1 MSYKI
6 AHGLNRGFKLRF
18 WINDFIRYMKEE
30 FITFQRFKDQ
40 NSAVELGEFFKER
53 KLEYLLEDNSLSFDP
68 TFANNGF
75 GKEFCVKLKQSDFE
89 KGNVF
94 LIEKAEK
101 EIIEIDKDYYLL
113 SFTDEELF
121 ELIAASDEWS
131 QFDVSLAKRL
141 LKERGK
147 EVTPEDIKK
156 IKTNRI
162 IELSKPEEG
171 QTAYIIVGYVF
182 AFLGGF
188 LGIFIGWHLLTFK
201 KTLPNG
207 NRIYAYSDNDRK
219 QGNRI
224 LIISVVFLVI
234 WLLYR
239 FLK

>member
-1 MSYKI
+1 M
-6 AHGLNRGFKLRF
+6 
-18 WINDFIRYMKEE
+18 MEE
-30 FITFQRFKDQ
+30 FITFQKFNNQ
-40 NSAVELGEFFKER
+40 NSASELGDFFKEK
-53 KLEYLLEDNSLSFDP
+53 KLEYVLEDNSLSFDP

-75 GKEFCVKLKQSDFE
+75 GKEFCIKLKQSDFE
-89 KGNVF
+89 KGNAL

-101 EIIEIDKDYYLL
+101 EIVEIDKDYYLL
-113 SFTDEELF
+113 SFTDKELF

-131 QFDVSLAKRL
+131 PFDVSLAERL

-147 EVTPEDIKK
+147 EVTQEDIEK

-162 IELSKPEEG
+162 VELSKPEES
-171 QTAYIIVGYVF
+171 QRIYIIIGYIT
-182 AFLGGF
+182 AILGGF

-224 LIISVVFLVI
+224 LIISVVFFVI

>member
-1 MSYKI
+1 M
-6 AHGLNRGFKLRF
+6 
-18 WINDFIRYMKEE
+18 
-30 FITFQRFKDQ
+30 
-40 NSAVELGEFFKER
+40 
-53 KLEYLLEDNSLSFDP
+53 LEDNSLSFDP

-75 GKEFCVKLKQSDFE
+75 GKEFCVKLKKNDFE
-89 KGNVF
+89 KGNAF
-94 LIEKAEK
+94 LNEKAEK
-101 EIIEIDKDYYLL
+101 EIVEIDKDYYLL

-131 QFDVSLAKRL
+131 PFDVSLAEKL

-147 EVTPEDIKK
+147 EVTSEEIEK

-162 IELSKPEEG
+162 VELSKPEES
-171 QTAYIIVGYVF
+171 QRIYIIMGYITSI
-182 AFLGGF
+182 LGGF
-188 LGIFIGWHLLTFK
+188 LGVFIGWHLLTFK

-224 LIISVVFLVI
+224 LIIGGIFLVI

>member
-1 MSYKI
+1 ME
-6 AHGLNRGFKLRF
+6 
-18 WINDFIRYMKEE
+18 EE

-40 NSAVELGEFFKER
+40 DSAVELGEFFKER
-53 KLEYLLEDNSLSFDP
+53 KLEYLFEDNSLSFDP

-75 GKEFCVKLKQSDFE
+75 GQEFCIKLKKSDFE
-89 KGNVF
+89 KGNAF

-101 EIIEIDKDYYLL
+101 EIVEIDKDYYLL
-113 SFTDEELF
+113 SFTDKELL

-131 QFDVSLAKRL
+131 QFDVSLAERL
-141 LKERGK
+141 LKERGQ
-147 EVTPEDIKK
+147 EVTQGEIEK
-156 IKTNRI
+156 IKANRI
-162 IELSKPEEG
+162 VELSKPEES
-171 QTAYIIVGYVF
+171 QRIYIIIGYIT
-182 AFLGGF
+182 AILGGF
-188 LGIFIGWHLLTFK
+188 LGVFIGWHLLTFK

-224 LIISVVFLVI
+224 LIFGFVFLVI

>member
-1 MSYKI
+1 M
-6 AHGLNRGFKLRF
+6 
-18 WINDFIRYMKEE
+18 
-30 FITFQRFKDQ
+30 
-40 NSAVELGEFFKER
+40 
-53 KLEYLLEDNSLSFDP
+53 SFDP

-75 GKEFCVKLKQSDFE
+75 GKEFCIKLKQSDFE
-89 KGNVF
+89 KVNF
-94 LIEKAEK
+94 LLIEKEEK
-101 EIIEIDKDYYLL
+101 ENVMIDEDYYLL
-113 SFTDEELF
+113 SFSDDELL

-131 QFDVSLAKRL
+131 PFDVSLAEKL

-147 EVTPEDIKK
+147 EITQEEIEK

-162 IELSKPEEG
+162 VELSRPEES
-171 QTAYIIVGYVF
+171 QKTYIIIGYITAV
-182 AFLGGF
+182 LGGF

-224 LIISVVFLVI
+224 LIIAGIFLVI

>member
-1 MSYKI
+1 MV
-6 AHGLNRGFKLRF
+6 
-18 WINDFIRYMKEE
+18 EE
-30 FITFQRFKDQ
+30 FITFQKFNDQ
-40 NSAVELGEFFKER
+40 NSAIELGDFFKEK
-53 KLEYLLEDNSLSFDP
+53 KLDYLLEDNSLSFDP

-75 GKEFCVKLKQSDFE
+75 GKEFCIKLKKSDFE
-89 KGNVF
+89 KGNAF
-94 LIEKAEK
+94 LNEKAEN
-101 EIIEIDKDYYLL
+101 EIFEIDRDYYLF
-113 SFTDEELF
+113 SFTDKELF

-131 QFDVSLAKRL
+131 PFDVSLTERL

-147 EVTPEDIKK
+147 EVTLEEIENIKK
-156 IKTNRI
+156 NRI
-162 IELSKPEEG
+162 VELSQPEG
-171 QTAYIIVGYVF
+171 SQRTYIIIGYIT

-207 NRIYAYSDNDRK
+207 SRIYAYSDNDRR

-224 LIISVVFLVI
+224 LILGGIFLVI

>member
-1 MSYKI
+1 ME
-6 AHGLNRGFKLRF
+6 A
-18 WINDFIRYMKEE
+18 E
-30 FITFQRFKDQ
+30 FITFQKFTDQ
-40 NSAVELGEFFKER
+40 NSALELGNFFKER
-53 KLEYLLEDNSLSFDP
+53 NLEYLLEDNSLSFDP

-89 KGNVF
+89 KGNAL
-94 LIEKAEK
+94 LIEKAEG
-101 EIIEIDKDYYLL
+101 ENIEIEKDYYLL
-113 SFTDEELF
+113 SFEDKELF

-147 EVTPEDIKK
+147 EITPDEIEK
-156 IKTNRI
+156 IKIKRI
-162 IELSKPEEG
+162 EELSKPEES
-171 QTAYIIVGYVF
+171 QSTYIIIGYITAV
-182 AFLGGF
+182 LGGF
-188 LGIFIGWHLLTFK
+188 LGIFIGWHLATFK

-207 NRIYAYSDNDRK
+207 DRIYAYSENDRK

-224 LIISVVFLVI
+224 LKISIMFFVI

>member
-1 MSYKI
+1 
-6 AHGLNRGFKLRF
+6 
-18 WINDFIRYMKEE
+18 MKEE
-30 FITFQRFKDQ
+30 FITFQKFNDQ
-40 NSAVELGEFFKER
+40 NSASELGDFFKEK
-53 KLEYLLEDNSLSFDP
+53 KLEYVLEDNSLSFDP

-75 GKEFCVKLKQSDFE
+75 GKEFCIKLRQSDFE
-89 KGNVF
+89 KGNALLF
-94 LIEKAEK
+94 EKSEG
-101 EIIEIDKDYYLL
+101 ESIEIEKDYYLL
-113 SFTDEELF
+113 SFTDKELF

-147 EVTPEDIKK
+147 EISSDEIKK
-156 IKTNRI
+156 IKIKRI
-162 IELSKPEEG
+162 EELSKPEEG
-171 QTAYIIVGYVF
+171 QNTYIILGYIF

-188 LGIFIGWHLLTFK
+188 LGMFIGWHLSTFK

-207 NRIYAYSDNDRK
+207 DRIYAYSENDRK

-224 LIISVVFLVI
+224 LKISIMFFVI

>member
-1 MSYKI
+1 MI
-6 AHGLNRGFKLRF
+6 
-18 WINDFIRYMKEE
+18 EE
-30 FITFQRFKDQ
+30 FITFQKFNDQ
-40 NSAVELGEFFKER
+40 NSASELGDFFKE
-53 KLEYLLEDNSLSFDP
+53 KELEYQLEDNSLSFDP

-75 GKEFCVKLKQSDFE
+75 GKEFCVKLKKSDFE
-89 KGNVF
+89 KGNAF
-94 LIEKAEK
+94 LLEKAEK
-101 EIIEIDKDYYLL
+101 EILEIDKDYYLL
-113 SFTDEELF
+113 SFTDKELF

-131 QFDVSLAKRL
+131 PFDVSLAERL

-147 EVTPEDIKK
+147 EVTPEEIEK

-162 IELSKPEEG
+162 VELSKPEES
-171 QTAYIIVGYVF
+171 QRTYIIIGYIT

-224 LIISVVFLVI
+224 LIIGGIFLVI
-234 WLLYR
+234 WLSYR